1 MPLAAT
7 TVLGIAGIV
16 LSLPAWFYFLRG
28 AVRLYRLIASGKPD
42 PGHIPRINRP
52 VRRLITLIKETVFH
66 TELMRKPVV
75 AVAHWCVMVGFLI
88 GSSVWFEAYIQ
99 TFNPAGGWPIISD
112 WPLYH
117 LAEAGTLSKTETNN
131 LSSVD
136 YKAKKYGKSSYLLV
150 LEGLTPGEYGIV
162 IGDPNHENTKDPK
175 TRNHFRFL

>member
-88 GSSVWFEAYIQ
+88 GSSVWFEAYPDLQ
-99 TFNPAGGWPIISD
+99 PSGR
-112 WPLYH
+112 
-117 LAEAGTLSKTETNN
+117 LAN
-131 LSSVD
+131 
-136 YKAKKYGKSSYLLV
+136 Y
-150 LEGLTPGEYGIV
+150 
-162 IGDPNHENTKDPK
+162 
-175 TRNHFRFL
+175 

>member
-66 TELMRKPVV
+66 TELMRGLPDRLVGVV
-75 AVAHWCVMVGFLI
+75 RGIYPDL
-88 GSSVWFEAYIQ
+88 Q
-99 TFNPAGGWPIISD
+99 PGGR
-112 WPLYH
+112 
-117 LAEAGTLSKTETNN
+117 LAN
-131 LSSVD
+131 
-136 YKAKKYGKSSYLLV
+136 Y
-150 LEGLTPGEYGIV
+150 
-162 IGDPNHENTKDPK
+162 
-175 TRNHFRFL
+175 